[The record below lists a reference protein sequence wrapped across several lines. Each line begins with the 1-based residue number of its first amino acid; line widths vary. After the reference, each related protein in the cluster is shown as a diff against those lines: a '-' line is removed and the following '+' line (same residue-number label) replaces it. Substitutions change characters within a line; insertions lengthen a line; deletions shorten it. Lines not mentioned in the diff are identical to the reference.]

1 MIITKSCI
9 KPEADLSKLEKLK
22 NLYDACEVSWKTKTE
37 QITIEAS
44 AEIRNCSNW
53 VDKLENEADREQW
66 IADMK
71 EKKSLTDKQAAYVI
85 SELFYYKKLQSFV
98 ENSGS
103 NANLSIVDMVWY
115 TDIPEN
121 SDLAQEFNMALSKML
136 GTMPKDHYS
145 RKNVDQ
151 FFKNMAEQIV
161 DPALYSLVYKSTPIL
176 SKPMTYPMEALN
188 LCSFGTVPGSI
199 DAWKQAIR
207 NLNASMAKRNKEN
220 GSDQSETAINSF
232 VPFNEEYLGLIDP
245 KERHWLPADIYVNK
259 DGSVDFKS
267 YINNIHPD
275 EHADMYKAI
284 AKILSKTIPLLEQ
297 ALTDWEHPRDLRI
310 PYDYDN
316 CLEFP
321 IKHPSKL
328 GGKYDI
334 YNTEF
339 DDEVYD
345 EAIDQWRESV
355 INTTPDPENFVE
367 PERPMAAYSLRNKNL
382 QVVVEITDKTEPYFP
397 STASENI
404 IATAVYFY
412 DIQGRNPCT

>member
-145 RKNVDQ
+145 QKNVDQ

-245 KERHWLPADIYVNK
+245 KERHWLPADIY
-259 DGSVDFKS
+259 
-267 YINNIHPD
+267 
-275 EHADMYKAI
+275 
-284 AKILSKTIPLLEQ
+284 
-297 ALTDWEHPRDLRI
+297 
-310 PYDYDN
+310 
-316 CLEFP
+316 
-321 IKHPSKL
+321 
-328 GGKYDI
+328 
-334 YNTEF
+334 
-339 DDEVYD
+339 
-345 EAIDQWRESV
+345 
-355 INTTPDPENFVE
+355 
-367 PERPMAAYSLRNKNL
+367 
-382 QVVVEITDKTEPYFP
+382 
-397 STASENI
+397 
-404 IATAVYFY
+404 
-412 DIQGRNPCT
+412 